1 MAPRRNKSG
10 LLPQL
15 YLNLREDEKAPVKA
29 AMKAY
34 NAIYPDQPYF
44 DIGQYYQDIY
54 RRGQQQTQPKKPT
67 NTKALK
73 LAAVLGI
80 AGALAVAGGSILWGN
95 LFFAASNPPLI
106 AQFWSNGGR
115 AQVCQFAVFEGLTV
129 LGVVLHLGG
138 IT

>member
-10 LLPQL
+10 MHPSRYDLLSQ
-15 YLNLREDEKAPVKA
+15 DERAQVRA
-29 AMKAY
+29 SMKAY
-34 NAIYPDQPYF
+34 NAIYLDQPYF

-54 RRGQQQTQPKKPT
+54 RRGQQQAQPKKST

-80 AGALAVAGGSILWGN
+80 AGALAIAGGSILWGN

-115 AQVCQFAVFEGLTV
+115 AQVCQFAVFEGLAV